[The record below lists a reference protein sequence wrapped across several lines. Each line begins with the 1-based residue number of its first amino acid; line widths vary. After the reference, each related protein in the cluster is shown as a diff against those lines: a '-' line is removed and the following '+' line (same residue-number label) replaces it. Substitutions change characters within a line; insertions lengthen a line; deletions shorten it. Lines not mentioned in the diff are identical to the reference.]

1 MNYQRKNR
9 SEDEFVSDEK
19 MNTNEQSEKENRSE
33 DESVSDEV
41 KTKWICYYS

>member
-19 MNTNEQSEKENRSE
+19 MNTNELSEKENRSE

-41 KTKWICYYS
+41 KTK

>member
-41 KTKWICYYS
+41 KTK